1 MTSYL
6 NHSTNQTYT
15 TPQLLRRMLQI
26 AWRFRP
32 MCLVVVGMNLLLV
45 TFMVSGLGLTGVAID
60 YLRHHLDAASPS
72 PHWPLGIAPPGSWPS
87 MAVVTAIAGAVLGLA
102 LLGAA
107 LKYATAVAT
116 AALSQRVLVQL
127 RTDVYDKLQRLSF
140 HFFDANPSSSLINRA
155 AGDVQAVHTFVDGVI
170 VKVLVVVLTLSVYLA
185 YMLSMHVP
193 LTVICLLSSPLLGY
207 GAILFSRIV
216 QPQYREASR
225 LVDDLVLT
233 LVENVQGQHVVK
245 GFAREREEI
254 EKFHE
259 ANQKIHQQKRNIF
272 WGISVYQPLM
282 GLLTQWNMLVLM
294 GYGGYLVINGQL
306 QLGAGLFVFA
316 NLLHE
321 FDNQVGQI
329 TNIANTIQSS
339 LTGAGRVFE
348 VLDASID
355 IQSPQDAVRLPPS
368 ESCLVSEKPESGSQ
382 RDLPT
387 LHARSVHF
395 DHVTFAYRNG
405 DDNGDPVLQD
415 ISLDVA
421 PGQCVG
427 IIGETGTGK
436 STLLSL
442 PARFYDVSSGVVRI
456 DGIDV
461 RQLDVDDLRRNI
473 GLVFQESFMFSD
485 TVAANIAF
493 SHPEAHHDQIER
505 AARLAA
511 ADGFIQELPDGY
523 HTVVGEYG
531 ANLSG
536 GQRQRLAIARA
547 LLLDPPILLLDDATA
562 SVDPETEHDIHSAI
576 SSAMQGRTTLIVSNR
591 ISTLRD
597 ADHIIVLDEGRIVE
611 SGTHDELL
619 TQGGI
624 YSRLAEL
631 QCADMV
637 QT

>member
-1 MTSYL
+1 
-6 NHSTNQTYT
+6 
-15 TPQLLRRMLQI
+15 
-26 AWRFRP
+26 
-32 MCLVVVGMNLLLV
+32 MCLVVVGLNLLLV
-45 TFMVSGLGLTGVAID
+45 TFTVSGLGLTGVAID
-60 YLRHHLDAASPS
+60 YLRHHLDSASPS

-87 MAVVTAIAGAVLGLA
+87 MAVVTAIAVAVLGLA
-102 LLGAA
+102 LLGAV

-140 HFFDANPSSSLINRA
+140 PFFDANPSSSLINRA
-155 AGDVQAVHTFVDGVI
+155 ASDVQAVHTFVDGVI
-170 VKVLVVVLTLSVYLA
+170 VKMLVVVLTLSVYLA
-185 YMLSMHVP
+185 YMFSMHVP

-207 GAILFSRIV
+207 GAVLFSRIV

-225 LVDDLVLT
+225 LVDNLVLT

-259 ANQKIHQQKRNIF
+259 ANQKIHQHKRGIF
-272 WGISVYQPLM
+272 WRISVYQPLM

-348 VLDASID
+348 VLDAPID
-355 IQSPQDAVRLPPS
+355 IQSPPDAVRLPPS
-368 ESCLVSEKPESGSQ
+368 EGCLVSRQPEGGS
-382 RDLPT
+382 RKDSPT
-387 LHARSVHF
+387 PHARSVRF
-395 DHVTFAYRNG
+395 DHVTFAYHNG
-405 DDNGDPVLQD
+405 DDHNDPVLRD
-415 ISLDVA
+415 ISFDVA
-421 PGQCVG
+421 PGQCLG

-442 PARFYDVSSGVVRI
+442 PSRFYDASSGVVRI

-473 GLVFQESFMFSD
+473 GLVFQESFVFSN

-493 SHPEAHHDQIER
+493 SHPEANHDQIER
-505 AARLAA
+505 AARLAT
-511 ADGFIQELPDGY
+511 ADRFIQELPDGY

-531 ANLSG
+531 SNLSG

-591 ISTLRD
+591 ISTLRA
-597 ADHIIVLDEGRIVE
+597 ADHIIVLNEGQIVE

-624 YSRLAEL
+624 YRRLAEL

>member
-1 MTSYL
+1 
-6 NHSTNQTYT
+6 
-15 TPQLLRRMLQI
+15 
-26 AWRFRP
+26 
-32 MCLVVVGMNLLLV
+32 MCLVVVGLNLLLV
-45 TFMVSGLGLTGVAID
+45 TFTVSGLGLTGVAID
-60 YLRHHLDAASPS
+60 YLRHHLDSASPS

-87 MAVVTAIAGAVLGLA
+87 MAVVTAIAVAVLGLA
-102 LLGAA
+102 LLGAV

-140 HFFDANPSSSLINRA
+140 PFFDANPSSSLINRA
-155 AGDVQAVHTFVDGVI
+155 ASDVQAVHTFVDGVI
-170 VKVLVVVLTLSVYLA
+170 VKMLVVVLTLSVYLA
-185 YMLSMHVP
+185 YMFSMHVP

-207 GAILFSRIV
+207 GAVLFSRIV

-225 LVDDLVLT
+225 LVDNLVLT

-259 ANQKIHQQKRNIF
+259 ANQKIHQHKRGIF
-272 WGISVYQPLM
+272 WRISVYQPLM

-348 VLDASID
+348 VLDAPID
-355 IQSPQDAVRLPPS
+355 IQSPPDAVRLPPS
-368 ESCLVSEKPESGSQ
+368 EGCLVSRQPEGGS
-382 RDLPT
+382 RKDSPT
-387 LHARSVHF
+387 PHARSVRF
-395 DHVTFAYRNG
+395 DHVTFAYHNG
-405 DDNGDPVLQD
+405 DDHNDPVLRD
-415 ISLDVA
+415 ISFDVA
-421 PGQCVG
+421 PGQCLG

-442 PARFYDVSSGVVRI
+442 PSRFYDASSGVVRI

-473 GLVFQESFMFSD
+473 GLVFQESFVFSN

-493 SHPEAHHDQIER
+493 SHPEANHDQIER
-505 AARLAA
+505 AARLAT
-511 ADGFIQELPDGY
+511 ADRFIQELPDGY

-531 ANLSG
+531 SNLSG

-576 SSAMQGRTTLIVSNR
+576 SNAMQGRTTLIVSNR
-591 ISTLRD
+591 ISTLRS
-597 ADHIIVLDEGRIVE
+597 ADHIIVLNEGQIVE

-624 YSRLAEL
+624 YRRLAEL

>member
-1 MTSYL
+1 M
-6 NHSTNQTYT
+6 
-15 TPQLLRRMLQI
+15 
-26 AWRFRP
+26 
-32 MCLVVVGMNLLLV
+32 VVGMNLLLV
-45 TFMVSGLGLTGVAID
+45 TFTVSGLGLTGIAID
-60 YLRHHLDAASPS
+60 YLRHHLDSASPS
-72 PHWPLGIAPPGSWPS
+72 PQWPLGIAPPSSWPA

-107 LKYATAVAT
+107 LKYAAAVAT

-140 HFFDANPSSSLINRA
+140 HFFDANSSSSLINRA
-155 AGDVQAVHTFVDGVI
+155 AGDVQAVQTFVDGVI

-185 YMLSMHVP
+185 YMFSTHVP

-207 GAILFSRIV
+207 GAVLFSRIV
-216 QPQYREASR
+216 QPQYREARR
-225 LVDDLVLT
+225 LVDELVRT
-233 LVENVQGQHVVK
+233 LVENFQGQHVVK

-254 EKFHE
+254 AKFHE
-259 ANQKIHQQKRNIF
+259 ANQKIHQQKRGIF

-282 GLLTQWNMLVLM
+282 GLLTQLNMLVLI
-294 GYGGYLVINGQL
+294 GCGGYLVINGQL

-348 VLDASID
+348 VLDAPID
-355 IQSPQDAVRLPPS
+355 IQSPRDAVRLPPS
-368 ESCLVSEKPESGSQ
+368 EGCLASRKPEDGSQ
-382 RDLPT
+382 RDPLT
-387 LHARSVHF
+387 LHARSVRF
-395 DHVTFAYRNG
+395 DDVTFAYRNG
-405 DDNGDPVLQD
+405 DDPSDPILRD

-421 PGQCVG
+421 PGQCLG

-442 PARFYDVSSGVVRI
+442 PARFYDASSGVVRI

-473 GLVFQESFMFSD
+473 GLVFQESFIFSN
-485 TVAANIAF
+485 TIAANIAF
-493 SHPEAHHDQIER
+493 GHPEANHDQIER

-511 ADGFIQELPDGY
+511 ADSFIRELPDGY
-523 HTVVGEYG
+523 NTIVGEYG
-531 ANLSG
+531 SNLSG

-576 SSAMQGRTTLIVSNR
+576 RSAMHGRTTLIVSNR

-597 ADHIIVLDEGRIVE
+597 ADHIIVLDDGQIVE
-611 SGTHDELL
+611 SGTHEELL

>member
-1 MTSYL
+1 MTSCL

-15 TPQLLRRMLQI
+15 TPQLLRRMFQV

-32 MCLVVVGMNLLLV
+32 MCLVVVGLNLLLV
-45 TFMVSGLGLTGVAID
+45 TFTVSGLGLTGVAID
-60 YLRHHLDAASPS
+60 YLRHHLDSASPS

-87 MAVVTAIAGAVLGLA
+87 MAVVTAIAVAVLGLA
-102 LLGAA
+102 LLGAV

-140 HFFDANPSSSLINRA
+140 PFFDANPSSSLINRA
-155 AGDVQAVHTFVDGVI
+155 ASDVQAVHTFVDGVI
-170 VKVLVVVLTLSVYLA
+170 VKMLVVVLTLSVYLA
-185 YMLSMHVP
+185 YMFSMHVP

-207 GAILFSRIV
+207 GAVLFSRIV

-225 LVDDLVLT
+225 LVDNLVLT

-259 ANQKIHQQKRNIF
+259 ANQKIHQQKRGIF
-272 WGISVYQPLM
+272 WRISVYQPLM

-306 QLGAGLFVFA
+306 QLGAGLFVFV

-348 VLDASID
+348 VLDAPID
-355 IQSPQDAVRLPPS
+355 IQSPPDAVRLPPS
-368 ESCLVSEKPESGSQ
+368 EGCLVSQQPEGGSR
-382 RDLPT
+382 RDSPT
-387 LHARSVHF
+387 PHARSVRF
-395 DHVTFAYRNG
+395 DHVTFAYHNG
-405 DDNGDPVLQD
+405 DDHNDPVLRD
-415 ISLDVA
+415 ISFDVA
-421 PGQCVG
+421 PGQCLG

-442 PARFYDVSSGVVRI
+442 PSRFYDASSGVVRI

-473 GLVFQESFMFSD
+473 GLVFQESFVFSN

-493 SHPEAHHDQIER
+493 SHPEANHDQIER
-505 AARLAA
+505 AARLAT
-511 ADGFIQELPDGY
+511 ADRFIQELPDGY

-531 ANLSG
+531 SNLSG

-591 ISTLRD
+591 ISTLRA
-597 ADHIIVLDEGRIVE
+597 ADHIIVLNEGQIVE

-624 YSRLAEL
+624 YRRLAEL